1 MKIDPLIKLDF
12 NNALIKSK
20 RSELTSRSQVE
31 LMILL
36 IFKKKKNDWFKIFY
50 YSFRHSLTLIGIFT
64 LFTRGS
70 SFK

>member
-12 NNALIKSK
+12 NNVLIKPK

-36 IFKKKKNDWFKIFY
+36 IFKKKKMIGSKYFIILLDTL
-50 YSFRHSLTLIGIFT
+50 SHS
-64 LFTRGS
+64 
-70 SFK
+70 